1 MLNANRKVH
10 RLHVGRQQEH
20 KRLLSNPDPLDSVL
34 PEMDRLLQDGRFAL
48 RLLWKDR
55 GFAATAVLTLAV
67 CIGANAAIFAI
78 VNAVL
83 LQPLPVPDAGQLV
96 HMYNAYPGAGL
107 AEGRGS
113 TGVPDYF
120 DRLRETDV
128 FQEQA
133 LYNTRGVTLNSSG
146 EAQRIQSMLA
156 TPSLLRLLQ
165 VHPVRG
171 RIFTEDEGE
180 IGKTN
185 KVILTYASWQQWFGG
200 QDSAIGSTLRLN
212 GQPYTV
218 VGVLPR
224 GFSFLEPDV
233 RVWTPLAFTA
243 EQKSDESRH
252 SNNWSY
258 IGRLKAGATIEQAR
272 QQIDALNARNL
283 DRFPSFKQVLIN
295 AGFHTVVVP
304 LQAHLV
310 RDLRSTLY
318 LLWGGV
324 IFVLLVGAVNV
335 TNLMLVRSSARM
347 KELATRHALGAGF
360 ARITRQLLTEA
371 LLLAVAGGA
380 VGLAL
385 GYGGVRALSVLSLDQ
400 TPQGTGVTIDGA
412 VVAFTSALAVAL
424 TFIIG
429 LVPVLGLRRL
439 NLSQAFREEGRSGT
453 AAKGSRVA
461 RRVLVA
467 AQVAF
472 AFMLLIGAGLL
483 LASFQRVLAIQPGF
497 DASRVMTG
505 IVSPPPAR
513 YKGDDEL
520 RLFWNRLMENVRAL
534 PGVQAA
540 GLTSSIPLSGD
551 TNDSVIL
558 AEGYTMAKGE
568 SLISPFNASVT
579 PGFFEAMSIPL
590 KTGRYFSASDTER
603 APLVIIVDER
613 LARRF
618 WKDQNPV
625 GRRMWQPDTAEE
637 LSSGPGPKSRF
648 YTVVGV
654 VGSVRM
660 TGLTEKEPVGMYYF
674 PFAQHVGRGMTI
686 AVRTDGDPST
696 IVSAVREQ
704 VRAIDPELP
713 FFGVKTMTE
722 LVDASLVSRR
732 TPMLLATL
740 FGGIALFLAA
750 IGIYG
755 VLAYQVA
762 QRRKEIGIRLALGS
776 DGRRIFALIVS
787 EGLWLLG
794 LGVGVGLAGAF
805 AIRTAMATQLFG
817 VQPMDPLVLAAV
829 AAVLGLVALLACAVP
844 ARRAAQIDPLIA
856 LND

>member
-1 MLNANRKVH
+1 MERFI
-10 RLHVGRQQEH
+10 
-20 KRLLSNPDPLDSVL
+20 
-34 PEMDRLLQDGRFAL
+34 QDARFTL

-55 GFAATAVLTLAV
+55 GFATTAIVTLAV
-67 CIGANAAIFAI
+67 CVGANAAIFAI

-83 LQPLPVPDAGQLV
+83 LQPLPVPRAEQLI

-107 AEGRGS
+107 ADGRGS

-133 LYNTRGVTLNSSG
+133 LYNTRGVTLSGNG
-146 EAQRIQSMLA
+146 EAQRVRSMVS

-165 VHPVRG
+165 VQPVRG
-171 RIFTEDEGE
+171 RLFTEEEGE
-180 IGKTN
+180 FGKTN

-200 QDSAIGSTLRLN
+200 QDSAIGSDLRLN
-212 GQPYTV
+212 GQPFTI

-224 GFSFLEPDV
+224 GFSFLDPEV
-233 RVWTPLAFTA
+233 RLWAPTGFTA
-243 EQKSDESRH
+243 EEKSDDSRH

-258 IGRLKAGATIEQAR
+258 IARLKPGATVEQAR
-272 QQIDALNARNL
+272 QQINALNARNL
-283 DRFPSFKQVLIN
+283 DRFPNFKEILVN

-304 LQAHLV
+304 LQDHLV
-310 RDLRSTLY
+310 RDVRGTLY

-324 IFVLLVGAVNV
+324 VFVLLVGAVNV

-347 KELATRHALGAGF
+347 KELATRHALGASFG
-360 ARITRQLLTEA
+360 RIARQLLTETLVLA
-371 LLLAVAGGA
+371 AAGGVLGLAV
-380 VGLAL
+380 
-385 GYGGVRALSVLSLDQ
+385 GYAGVRALSALSLDE
-400 TPQGTGVTIDGA
+400 TPQGTAVAIDA
-412 VVAFTSALAVAL
+412 TVVAFTFALALGL
-424 TFIIG
+424 TILIG
-429 LVPVLGLRRL
+429 LVPTLGVRHM

-453 AAKGSRVA
+453 AARGARVA
-461 RRVLVA
+461 RRLLVT

-497 DASRVMTG
+497 EASHVMTG
-505 IVSPPPAR
+505 IVNPPSSR
-513 YKGDDEL
+513 YKGDDGV
-520 RLFWNRLMENVRAL
+520 RAFWNRLMDNVRVL

-540 GLTSSIPLSGD
+540 GLTSNMPLSGD

-558 AEGYTMAKGE
+558 AEGYVMAKGE
-568 SLISPFNASVT
+568 SLISPFNAAVS

-590 KTGRYFSASDTER
+590 KRGRFFAASDDER
-603 APLVIIVDER
+603 APRVVIVDER
-613 LARRF
+613 LAKRF
-618 WKDQNPV
+618 WKDQDPV
-625 GRRMWQPDTAEE
+625 GRRMWKPDSSDE

-660 TGLTEKEPVGMYYF
+660 TGLTESEPVGMYYF
-674 PFAQHVGRGMTI
+674 PFAQNVIRGMTM
-686 AVRTDGDPST
+686 AVRTAGEPSSVT
-696 IVSAVREQ
+696 GSIREQ

-713 FFGVKTMTE
+713 FFSVRPMTQ
-722 LVDASLVSRR
+722 LVDESLVARK

-740 FGGIALFLAA
+740 FGGVALFLAA

-776 DGRRIFALIVS
+776 DSRRIFGLIVT
-787 EGLWLLG
+787 EGLWLLAFGVAAG
-794 LGVGVGLAGAF
+794 LIGAF
-805 AIRTAMATQLFG
+805 AIRKAMETQLFG
-817 VQPMDPLVLAAV
+817 VRPMDPLVLAAV
-829 AAVLGLVALLACAVP
+829 TAVLAIVAFVACAVP
-844 ARRAAQIDPLIA
+844 ARRASRIDPLVA
-856 LND
+856 LNDA